1 MRRALNE
8 SDEIRNVKSRTASS
22 PMHTRP
28 GSLRRRHRQARPNTS
43 THSASTQTTTQSSQP
58 HLRSRGRHPIPVC
71 PSPSSVRTSA
81 SSSSAAMTP
90 PSPPTRP
97 TRASQ
102 LCSSSMTMQRTSP
115 LNTTASRS
123 TSADSACCLPEFQD
137 RYLDNIISVLCVH
150 KRLEVSTATLSA
162 SPYSSLSNR
171 HFRSLISRRALMPHR
186 DCRDK
191 HQRNSAL
198 MLSATASATNT

>member
-97 TRASQ
+97 AHAYQ
-102 LCSSSMTMQRTSP
+102 LYASSMAMQRTSP
-115 LNTTASRS
+115 SNTTASRS

-137 RYLDNIISVLCVH
+137 CYQDLIISVLCVH
-150 KRLEVSTATLSA
+150 KHLEVSIITLSV
-162 SPYSSLSNR
+162 SSYSQLSNR
-171 HFRSLISRRALMPHR
+171 HFRSLISCHALVQLK
-186 DCRDK
+186 DCREK
-191 HQRNSAL
+191 RQRNSA
-198 MLSATASATNT
+198 SHVIRDGKRN